1 MNKFKLACF
10 DVDGTLVDGISWL
23 LLTEGLGCS
32 SQEHIKIFYRA
43 KKEEIS
49 FFKGERMLTKMYQ
62 ESGNATQK
70 FIRELFSKVK
80 PRPEAEEIISY
91 LKEKGYKIYLISG
104 AIDIY
109 VEEIAKKLIVD
120 GFYANSSLKFGKD
133 GVLKKIYYKD
143 NQGEIKVKQ
152 LNELVKKL
160 GINLDEVVF
169 IGDSEN
175 DIEVFKEIKHGI
187 AVNSSSEE
195 LRSIAWKD
203 IDSLE
208 QIKDIL

>member
-1 MNKFKLACF
+1 
-10 DVDGTLVDGISWL
+10 
-23 LLTEGLGCS
+23 
-32 SQEHIKIFYRA
+32 
-43 KKEEIS
+43 
-49 FFKGERMLTKMYQ
+49 MYQ

-70 FIRELFSKVK
+70 FIREFFSKVK
-80 PRPEAEEIISY
+80 PRSEAKGIISY

-104 AIDIY
+104 SIDIY

-133 GVLKKIYYKD
+133 GVLKKIYYKS

-152 LNELVKKL
+152 LNKLVKKL

>member
-10 DVDGTLVDGISWL
+10 DVDGVLVDGISWF

-32 SQEHIKIFYRA
+32 SQEHIKIFCSA

-49 FFKGERMLTKMYQ
+49 FFEGEKMLTKMYQ

-80 PRPEAEEIISY
+80 PRPEAKEIISY
-91 LKEKGYKIYLISG
+91 LEEKGYKTYLISG
-104 AIDIY
+104 SIDIY

-120 GFYANSSLKFGKD
+120 GFYANSSLKFSKD
-133 GVLKKIYYKD
+133 GVLKKICYKN
-143 NQGEIKVKQ
+143 NQGETKVKQ
-152 LNELVKKL
+152 LNELIKKL

-203 IDSLE
+203 IDLLE

>member
-1 MNKFKLACF
+1 MNKFRLVCF
-10 DVDGTLVDGISWL
+10 DIDGTLVDGISWF
-23 LLTEGLGCS
+23 LLTKGLGCS
-32 SQEHIKIFYRA
+32 LQEHVKIHRA
-43 KKEEIS
+43 KKEEMP
-49 FFKGERMLTKMYQ
+49 FLKKERMLTKMYQ

-70 FIRELFSKVK
+70 FIREFFSKVK
-80 PRPEAEEIISY
+80 PRSEAKGIISY

-104 AIDIY
+104 SIDIY

-133 GVLKKIYYKD
+133 GVLKKIYYKS

-152 LNELVKKL
+152 LNKLVKKL